1 MAFSHR
7 SIALDMREEV
17 DSSSVLDGS
26 FGSDSAASSLSAG
39 EGKGF
44 FEFDA
49 VELDDLF
56 WSVGALIFGGT
67 YFEQVN

>member
-44 FEFDA
+44 FEVDA

-56 WSVGALIFGGT
+56 
-67 YFEQVN
+67 